1 MLAKID
7 IINIKKY
14 VNNNKVKDYLGT
26 KTNMFIAIHNT
37 YEKHELNMKS
47 IVNINIMV
55 QWKFNIYNYCCKFLF
70 LKVWGFREIACTVNI
85 IFSLVNKKNV
95 MDLDYQP
102 NREYVP
108 ALKYNY
114 MY

>member
-1 MLAKID
+1 MMLAKID

-55 QWKFNIYNYCCKFLF
+55 Q
-70 LKVWGFREIACTVNI
+70 
-85 IFSLVNKKNV
+85 
-95 MDLDYQP
+95 
-102 NREYVP
+102 
-108 ALKYNY
+108 
-114 MY
+114 